1 MAFEL
6 ILVDAESQDFSVQR
20 LAGNSQLGNCAPLGP
35 RFCSRETLAVV
46 SLFMDQLRTT
56 SAARQR
62 HPESDPDSSSVAQ
75 LLPSRLRN
83 RLRRECDEFFARTR
97 CDELANGARL
107 PVGFAAPI
115 Y

>member
-1 MAFEL
+1 MPRVRIFLSSDWREFPAWQL
-6 ILVDAESQDFSVQR
+6 RSV
-20 LAGNSQLGNCAPLGP
+20 GP
-35 RFCSRETLAVV
+35 EMLPRETLAVV

-62 HPESDPDSSSVAQ
+62 HPESDPDSCSVAQ